1 MFFFSSK
8 SVTSNFTKMLI
19 FVCFLVSHSGW
30 LLFNYVFLFFRLTS
44 LIREFVLCKKSPLS
58 VGQWRQSVSRK
69 EGKEVL
75 VSVAEDL
82 GGNKI
87 RECMQT
93 IASEN

>member
-1 MFFFSSK
+1 M
-8 SVTSNFTKMLI
+8 
-19 FVCFLVSHSGW
+19 
-30 LLFNYVFLFFRLTS
+30 
-44 LIREFVLCKKSPLS
+44 
-58 VGQWRQSVSRK
+58 GQWRQSVSRK